1 MTPPTRHSPRSLPIG
16 SPRCHGNSDPT
27 SGRAGALIGGCRCR
41 FLCSSRKVAAADWL
55 LPLPRRRQDA
65 ARPSAAMAGPEAPAR
80 PLLTAEPPP
89 PPVPISALPPKV
101 YEAALKTGPDSSS
114 GLATAGFRSAKYLP
128 PEWHQS
134 NYCQY
139 HRAFASCQE
148 AERNRDE
155 AKELC
160 ERTAA
165 AAQRAQQDSTAAL
178 GQRLQDIHFW
188 KSELQKEIEDLDA
201 ETGLLAAQKLRLE
214 RALDATEVPYS
225 IATDNLQCRE
235 RRQPPDLVCDE
246 VERELLKEA
255 ELIRNIQELLKRTL
269 MQASNQMRLNRDHKE
284 ICEMDWS
291 DKVET
296 YNIDDKCG
304 RYSNQSTNIQF
315 HPSSVKFE
323 ESASTPETWAKFS
336 HDNIYKAE
344 REKQAS
350 INLRALIDNILHDV
364 SEDLRMQCAA
374 VNEAFAKHLEE
385 LDDTK
390 HKLEHHLKKT
400 LKEIGDQEA
409 NIAALKQAIK
419 DKEAPMKVA
428 QTRLYD
434 RSFRPNVELC
444 RDAAQFR
451 LINEVEELT
460 ESIESLKKKLLEAEQ
475 SLRNLEDTR
484 MNLEKEIAVKT
495 NSIFIDRQK
504 CLAHRTRYPSTLKL
518 AGYQ

>member
-1 MTPPTRHSPRSLPIG
+1 
-16 SPRCHGNSDPT
+16 
-27 SGRAGALIGGCRCR
+27 RACPAGG
-41 FLCSSRKVAAADWL
+41 
-55 LPLPRRRQDA
+55 P
-65 ARPSAAMAGPEAPAR
+65 AAMAQAR
-80 PLLTAEPPP
+80 ALLTKEPAPQSIP
-89 PPVPISALPPKV
+89 ASDLPMKV
-101 YEAALKTGPDSSS
+101 CEVAVNTGPDSSS
-114 GLATAGFRSAKYLP
+114 GLATAGFRTAKYLP

-134 NYCQY
+134 NADQY
-139 HRAFASCQE
+139 RKAFTSCEQ
-148 AERNRDE
+148 AERGRAE
-155 AKELC
+155 AKELA
-160 ERTAA
+160 EHTAA
-165 AAQRAQQDSTAAL
+165 TAQRAQQDSTAAL

-188 KSELQKEIEDLDA
+188 KSELQKVIEDLTA

-214 RALDATEVPYS
+214 RALDATEVPYT

-235 RRQPPDLVCDE
+235 RRQPPDLVSDE

-269 MQASNQMRLNRDHKE
+269 MQAGNQMRLNRDLKE
-284 ICEMDWS
+284 VCEIDWS

-344 REKQAS
+344 REKLAS

-364 SEDLRMQCAA
+364 SEDLRMQCAT
-374 VNEAFAKHLEE
+374 VNEAFAKHCEE

-390 HKLEHHLKKT
+390 HKLEHHLKKVV
-400 LKEIGDQEA
+400 KQIGDQEV

-444 RDAAQFR
+444 RDEAQFR
-451 LINEVEELT
+451 LISEAEELT
-460 ESIESLKKKLLEAEQ
+460 ASVESLKKKLLESEQ

-504 CLAHRTRYPSTLKL
+504 CMPHRIRYPVVLKL
-518 AGYQ
+518 AGY

>member
-1 MTPPTRHSPRSLPIG
+1 M
-16 SPRCHGNSDPT
+16 
-27 SGRAGALIGGCRCR
+27 
-41 FLCSSRKVAAADWL
+41 AAAGCPLTKEPAPQTVPASD
-55 LPLPRRRQDA
+55 LP
-65 ARPSAAMAGPEAPAR
+65 M
-80 PLLTAEPPP
+80 
-89 PPVPISALPPKV
+89 KV

-114 GLATAGFRSAKYLP
+114 GLATAGFRTAKYLP

-134 NYCQY
+134 NALLY
-139 HRAFASCQE
+139 HKAFTGCEQ
-148 AERNRDE
+148 AECAGAE
-155 AKELC
+155 AKELAQHA
-160 ERTAA
+160 TAS
-165 AAQRAQQDSTAAL
+165 AQSAQEDSTAAL
-178 GQRLQDIHFW
+178 GQRLKDMHFW
-188 KSELQKEIEDLDA
+188 KAELQKEVEDLDA
-201 ETGLLAAQKLRLE
+201 ETGLLAAQKQRLE
-214 RALDATEVPYS
+214 RALDATAVPYA

-235 RRQPPDLVCDE
+235 RRQRPDLVSDE

-255 ELIRNIQELLKRTL
+255 ELIGNVRELLKRTL
-269 MQASNQMRLNRDHKE
+269 MQAVDQMRLNRDHKE
-284 ICEMDWS
+284 VCEKDWS

-336 HDNIYKAE
+336 HDNIFRAE
-344 REKQAS
+344 REKLAS
-350 INLRALIDNILHDV
+350 INLRILIDNILHDV
-364 SEDLRMQCAA
+364 SRDLRMQCDA
-374 VNEAFAKHLEE
+374 VKEAFAKHCEE

-390 HKLEHHLKKT
+390 HKLEYHLKNV

-409 NIAALKQAIK
+409 HIAALKQAIK

-444 RDAAQFR
+444 RDEAQFR
-451 LINEVEELT
+451 LISEVEELT
-460 ESIESLKKKLLEAEQ
+460 ESIESLKKKLLESEQ
-475 SLRNLEDTR
+475 SLANLEDTR

-504 CLAHRTRYPSTLKL
+504 CMAHRIHYPVVSKL
-518 AGYQ
+518 AGYL

>member
-1 MTPPTRHSPRSLPIG
+1 M
-16 SPRCHGNSDPT
+16 
-27 SGRAGALIGGCRCR
+27 
-41 FLCSSRKVAAADWL
+41 
-55 LPLPRRRQDA
+55 
-65 ARPSAAMAGPEAPAR
+65 ARPEAGPGAMAPAR
-80 PLLTAEPPP
+80 VLLTKEPEPQT
-89 PPVPISALPPKV
+89 VPASKLPMKV

-114 GLATAGFRSAKYLP
+114 GLATAGFRTAKYLP

-134 NYCQY
+134 NYNLC
-139 HRAFASCQE
+139 HKAFACCEE
-148 AERNRDE
+148 AERNRDQ
-155 AKELC
+155 AKELA

-178 GQRLQDIHFW
+178 GLRLQDIHFW
-188 KSELQKEIEDLDA
+188 KAELQKEIEDLDA

-214 RALDATEVPYS
+214 RALDATTVPYTV
-225 IATDNLQCRE
+225 ATDNLQCRE

-269 MQASNQMRLNRDHKE
+269 LQASNQMRLNRDHKE

-304 RYSNQSTNIQF
+304 RYNNQSTNIQF

-336 HDNIYKAE
+336 HDNIYRAE
-344 REKQAS
+344 REKLAS
-350 INLRALIDNILHDV
+350 INLRALIDNILHDI

-374 VNEAFAKHLEE
+374 VDEAFAKHCEE
-385 LDDTK
+385 LNDSK
-390 HKLEHHLKKT
+390 HKLEHRLKNT

-409 NIAALKQAIK
+409 NIAVLKQAIK
-419 DKEAPMKVA
+419 DKEAPVKVA

-451 LINEVEELT
+451 LISEFEELT

-484 MNLEKEIAVKT
+484 MTLEKEITVKA
-495 NSIFIDRQK
+495 NSIFINRQK
-504 CLAHRTRYPSTLKL
+504 CMAHRTRYPAVLKL

>member
-1 MTPPTRHSPRSLPIG
+1 
-16 SPRCHGNSDPT
+16 
-27 SGRAGALIGGCRCR
+27 GG
-41 FLCSSRKVAAADWL
+41 
-55 LPLPRRRQDA
+55 PG
-65 ARPSAAMAGPEAPAR
+65 AMAQAR
-80 PLLTAEPPP
+80 ALLTKEPAPQA
-89 PPVPISALPPKV
+89 VPASDLPMKVCEVALN
-101 YEAALKTGPDSSS
+101 TGPDSSS
-114 GLATAGFRSAKYLP
+114 GLATAGFRTAKYLL
-128 PEWHQS
+128 PEWHQRNS
-134 NYCQY
+134 DLY
-139 HRAFASCQE
+139 HEAFVGCE
-148 AERNRDE
+148 RAERGRAE
-155 AKELC
+155 AKELA
-160 ERTAA
+160 EHAA
-165 AAQRAQQDSTAAL
+165 ATAQHAQQDSTATL

-188 KSELQKEIEDLDA
+188 KAELQKEIEDLDA
-201 ETGLLAAQKLRLE
+201 ETSLLAAQKLQLE
-214 RALDATEVPYS
+214 RALDATEVPYA

-235 RRQPPDLVCDE
+235 RRQPPDLVSDQ

-284 ICEMDWS
+284 VCEMDWS

-315 HPSSVKFE
+315 HPTSVKFE

-336 HDNIYKAE
+336 HDNIYRAE
-344 REKQAS
+344 REKLAS

-364 SEDLRMQCAA
+364 SKDLRMQCAA
-374 VNEAFAKHLEE
+374 VNEAFAKRCEE

-390 HKLEHHLKKT
+390 QKLEHHLKKI

-444 RDAAQFR
+444 RDEAQFR
-451 LINEVEELT
+451 LISEAEELT
-460 ESIESLKKKLLEAEQ
+460 ESIESLKKKLLESEQ

-504 CLAHRTRYPSTLKL
+504 CMAHRTRYPVVLKL

>member
-1 MTPPTRHSPRSLPIG
+1 MEQPEGSPSGPVPARLPLTKEPAMQTVPTAELPI
-16 SPRCHGNSDPT
+16 
-27 SGRAGALIGGCRCR
+27 
-41 FLCSSRKVAAADWL
+41 
-55 LPLPRRRQDA
+55 
-65 ARPSAAMAGPEAPAR
+65 
-80 PLLTAEPPP
+80 
-89 PPVPISALPPKV
+89 KV
-101 YEAALKTGPDSSS
+101 YEAALKTGPDASS
-114 GLATAGFRSAKYLP
+114 GLATAGFRTAKYLP

-134 NYCQY
+134 NYHLY
-139 HRAFASCQE
+139 HKASTSCEE
-148 AERNRDE
+148 AERNRAE
-155 AKELC
+155 AKELS
-160 ERTAA
+160 ESSAA
-165 AAQRAQQDSTAAL
+165 TTQCAQKDSTTAL

-188 KSELQKEIEDLDA
+188 KIALQKAIEELDA
-201 ETGLLAAQKLRLE
+201 ESNLLAAQKLRLE
-214 RALDATEVPYS
+214 RALDATQVPYT
-225 IATDNLQCRE
+225 ITTDNLQCRE
-235 RRQPPDLVCDE
+235 RRQAPDLVCDE

-269 MQASNQMRLNRDHKE
+269 MQATTQIRLNRDHKE

-296 YNIDDKCG
+296 YNMDDKCG
-304 RYSNQSTNIQF
+304 RYKNQSTNIQF

-336 HDNIYKAE
+336 HDNIYRAE
-344 REKQAS
+344 REKLAS
-350 INLRALIDNILHDV
+350 VNLRTLIDNILHDV

-374 VNEAFAKHLEE
+374 VNEAFAKRCMEM
-385 LDDTK
+385 DDTK
-390 HKLEHHLKKT
+390 HKLEYHLNET
-400 LKEIGDQEA
+400 LKEIGHQEA
-409 NIAALKQAIK
+409 NIIALKQAIRE
-419 DKEAPMKVA
+419 KEAPMKVA

-451 LINEVEELT
+451 LISEVEVIT

-484 MNLEKEIAVKT
+484 INLEKEIAVKT

-504 CLAHRTRYPSTLKL
+504 CMAHRTRYPTVLKL